1 MNQQENDKQSSSEVV
16 YRDIKTG
23 RKIDPQEEISKRK
36 QSESCKKP
44 EWSSGL
50 KQKYDREKL
59 IQELQK
65 IKNEPFARHAD
76 DASLNIELESE
87 IRWDDPMRDQ
97 LVLSTTKESLK
108 NSSIRRG
115 PPNRYDIPPGLQWDG
130 VDRSNGFEQRLLAQ
144 RASNIAAKHE
154 AYKWRSEDM

>member
-1 MNQQENDKQSSSEVV
+1 MNQQKNVKQTSTEIV

-23 RKIDPQEEISKRK
+23 RKIDPQEEISKKK
-36 QSESCKKP
+36 QAESYKTP

-59 IQELQK
+59 VQELQK
-65 IKNEPFARHAD
+65 IKNEPFARHPD
-76 DASLNIELESE
+76 DKNFNTELESE

-97 LVLSTTKESLK
+97 LMSSTTKESSK
-108 NSSIRRG
+108 NSNVRRG
-115 PPNRYDIPPGLQWDG
+115 PPNRYDIPPGSQWDG
-130 VDRSNGFEQRLLAQ
+130 VDRSNGFEQILLAQ
-144 RASNIAAKHE
+144 RTSDIASKHT